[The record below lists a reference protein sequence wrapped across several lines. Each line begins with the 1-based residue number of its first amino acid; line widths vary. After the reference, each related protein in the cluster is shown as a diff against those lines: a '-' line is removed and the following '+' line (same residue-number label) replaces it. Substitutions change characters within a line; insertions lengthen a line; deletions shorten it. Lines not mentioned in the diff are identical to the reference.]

1 MATNGHTNGVT
12 NDTSSTYSIP
22 REARSLLDNGVL
34 KNPLIA
40 PNLPQEIE
48 ECAKPIK
55 FKGNDAPSLA
65 INWRF
70 AESISALKGLE
81 AAMVNVLLRRKYN
94 LRESRIKSECEW
106 AGHKYSVKRDPGDFG
121 FPSNR

>member
-1 MATNGHTNGVT
+1 MATNGHANGVT
-12 NDTSSTYSIP
+12 NGTSSTYSIP
-22 REARSLLDNGVL
+22 RETRSLLDNGIL
-34 KNPLIA
+34 KNSLIA

-48 ECAKPIK
+48 ECAKTIK

-81 AAMVNVLLRRKYN
+81 AAIVNVLLKRKYN
-94 LRESRIKSECEW
+94 LEPQEVEI
-106 AGHKYSVKRDPGDFG
+106 DT
-121 FPSNR
+121 